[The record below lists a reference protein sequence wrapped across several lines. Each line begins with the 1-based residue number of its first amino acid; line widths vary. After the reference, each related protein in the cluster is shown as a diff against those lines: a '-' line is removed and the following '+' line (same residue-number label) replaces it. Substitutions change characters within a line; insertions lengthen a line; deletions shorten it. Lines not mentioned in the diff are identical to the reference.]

1 MKIRKFN
8 EDNNNIDI
16 EYINECLV
24 EMLDKYD
31 VTISELKPYEWQ
43 VKNNITVFDV
53 TVKIHVETSKHK
65 YGQYTYDIDNIL
77 KASNAFSDLVS
88 ISEVAIEKIKSKYN
102 LMAAFDFFK
111 NDDEDEIYYF
121 TIDFKYYY
129 EDQKI

>member
-129 EDQKI
+129 ED